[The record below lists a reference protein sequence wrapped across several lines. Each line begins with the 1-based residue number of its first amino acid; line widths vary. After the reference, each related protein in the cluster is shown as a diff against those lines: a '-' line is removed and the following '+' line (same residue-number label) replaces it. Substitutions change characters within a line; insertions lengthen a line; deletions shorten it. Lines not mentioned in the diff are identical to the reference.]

1 MDTFVLQVN
10 TSTLKLQLFHSKAA
24 VRQIEGKVM
33 LKMETGVEKQA
44 AAASAN
50 CWLALDPAPAA
61 VSLSYV
67 LKKFTSVGHKL
78 STPVCNIQYSTNW
91 AKSCNS
97 TQYQP

>member
-67 LKKFTSVGHKL
+67 LKPTAQNARPHQVMIS
-78 STPVCNIQYSTNW
+78 SIRPTY
-91 AKSCNS
+91 
-97 TQYQP
+97 